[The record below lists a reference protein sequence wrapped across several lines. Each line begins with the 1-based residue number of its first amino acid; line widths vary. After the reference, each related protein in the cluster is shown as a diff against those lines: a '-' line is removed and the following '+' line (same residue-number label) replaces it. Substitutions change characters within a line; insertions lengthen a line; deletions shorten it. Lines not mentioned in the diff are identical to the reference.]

1 MRPKHGHTW
10 KEDFEASLARND
22 GNGAAGHR
30 DKTGKVPVSLWVN
43 TNCDRSFVDLIALLL
58 PHCADSTNILA
69 LSVLAFA
76 TLFATIFNYGFKL
89 SL

>member
-30 DKTGKVPVSLWVN
+30 DKTGKVLVSLWVN

-58 PHCADSTNILA
+58 PHCADSTNIVA

-76 TLFATIFNYGFKL
+76 TLFHIAHVTGVT
-89 SL
+89 S